1 MAMLLGVACRLTG
14 APHGWHAA
22 LFYAQIEDINELK
35 RTEQVNQQLRSA
47 SRWLTKRAGLASGSG
62 S

>member
-1 MAMLLGVACRLTG
+1 MAMLSGRSCRLSG

-22 LFYAQIEDINELK
+22 LFYRSDEDINELK
-35 RTEQVNQQLRSA
+35 RTEQVNQQLMERIL
-47 SRWLTKRAGLASGSG
+47 WLTKRAGLASGSG